1 MFVQTDS
8 SPSLPPP
15 FTHFTHCHRSS
26 SSPSSL
32 LISICWVELEY
43 FHDLENQTAFAKMWH
58 SWALGKGW
66 VEGRAAATKG
76 LVGQSQARLRSRLTT
91 FQSQIQRRIKDH
103 AAAAATVIIFL
114 VNIII
119 NSQRYLFIAIWL
131 EQTVC
136 GATITTHHSPIQD
149 SLNHSFTFYIYIPL
163 LWEIIWAMSIEKISL
178 SDLIR
183 RERDGSKPFKSG
195 MRVWLITSPQLAAAP
210 SNLDSIFQV
219 CFTDLCW

>member
-103 AAAAATVIIFL
+103 AAAAAATVIIFL

-119 NSQRYLFIAIWL
+119 NSQRYLSLRFGWNKL
-131 EQTVC
+131 FVGLLSQH
-136 GATITTHHSPIQD
+136 TIHQFRIHWIT
-149 SLNHSFTFYIYIPL
+149 
-163 LWEIIWAMSIEKISL
+163 ASL
-178 SDLIR
+178 SISTSR
-183 RERDGSKPFKSG
+183 YYERLSG
-195 MRVWLITSPQLAAAP
+195 PCLLKRFHSQI
-210 SNLDSIFQV
+210 
-219 CFTDLCW
+219 